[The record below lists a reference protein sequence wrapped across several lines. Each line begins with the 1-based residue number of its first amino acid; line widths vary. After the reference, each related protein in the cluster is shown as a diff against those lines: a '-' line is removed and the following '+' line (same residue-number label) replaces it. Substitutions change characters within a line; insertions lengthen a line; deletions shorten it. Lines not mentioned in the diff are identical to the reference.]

1 MSSRKNKYISQQSGL
16 WYIRYKDP
24 VSGKWTS
31 FSTGLKAV
39 KSNEPV
45 ARRIRDEFFETL
57 KKQENQEVKQGT
69 IADAFEH
76 FKTINQNRADSTKS
90 TYEYFY
96 RFLCA
101 FVNADSD
108 IKILDKKKCE
118 RFLLWMQEKTTLSQN
133 TQFGVQKNLLKFL
146 GFLFENE
153 YLAKSFTIN
162 KSVRVSPQVNEPLI
176 FTEEDRHLILAELTN
191 RGKNLNFRLAI
202 KLLMYSGLRPSDILS
217 LRYSSFDLQ
226 ENTMKVYMPKVNR
239 WLNRPI
245 HKELLT
251 IINEAL
257 EQAPK
262 DNLEAKVFNYAD
274 AKAMGKAFSRYLV
287 EIGLD
292 SRGYNLRTFRKDFIT
307 RGQVSGV
314 DIAVIAD
321 LVGHTD
327 IRTTK
332 RFYTNLPTKVMRE
345 NLDKIK

>member
-16 WYIRYKDP
+16 WYIRYRDT
-24 VSGKWTS
+24 VSGRWTA

-39 KSNEPV
+39 KSNEPE
-45 ARRIRDEFFETL
+45 ARRIRDEFFESL
-57 KKQENQEVKQGT
+57 KQQENQKLKQGT
-69 IADAFEH
+69 IVDAFEH
-76 FKTINQNRADSTKS
+76 FKTINQNRSASTKS

-96 RFLCA
+96 RFLCE

-108 IKILDKKKCE
+108 IKILDKRKCE
-118 RFLLWMQEKTTLSQN
+118 EFLLWMQRKSTLSQN
-133 TQFGVQKNLLKFL
+133 TKFGVQKNLLKFL

-153 YLAKSFTIN
+153 YLIKLFTIS
-162 KSVRVSPQVNEPLI
+162 KAVRVSPQVKEPLI
-176 FTEEDRHLILAELTN
+176 FTEEDRDMILNELAN

-226 ENTMKVYMPKVNR
+226 ENTMKVHMPKVDR
-239 WLNRPI
+239 WLTRPI
-245 HKELLT
+245 HKELLA

-257 EQAPK
+257 EQVPK
-262 DNLEAKVFNYAD
+262 DNLETKVFNYSD
-274 AKAMGKAFSRYLV
+274 AKAMGKAFSRYLR
-287 EIGLD
+287 EIGLE

-321 LVGHTD
+321 LVGHAD